1 MTENIPKIQKAVA
14 EAEFDALLINSE
26 QNRFY
31 ATGFPSSAG
40 ELLITGDESVL
51 FIDSRYYEEASAR
64 IKTARVE
71 NLVNR
76 AKAYDEMTDF
86 LKRKGVK
93 KLAVEM
99 GSVSHAQFLV
109 LSEKLPFELVNGQS
123 LISGLRAVKS
133 GEELQLLRN
142 AQAVASK
149 SFLELIPRLS
159 RDMSE
164 RDVAC
169 ELCCLML
176 RNGADDKAFD
186 TISVN
191 AVHSSSPHGHPDGRK
206 LQNGFLTIDFG
217 ARVAGYNSD
226 TTRTVCIGEPD
237 KEMEKVYN
245 IVLAAQL
252 EAMNGVRPGMS
263 ARDYD
268 GIARKV
274 IADAGY
280 GEYFTHSL
288 SHGLGIDVHELPF
301 SGQGSQ
307 DVLRAGNVVSDEPG
321 IYIPGKWGVRIEDCI
336 VIKEGGVEN
345 LCDLRKDLWVIL
357 A

>member
-1 MTENIPKIQKAVA
+1 MTENIPKIQKAVEGA
-14 EAEFDALLINSE
+14 DFEALLINSE

-51 FIDSRYYEEASAR
+51 FIDSRYFEEASAK

-71 NLVNR
+71 ELKNR
-76 AKAYDEMTDF
+76 QKAYEQMAEF
-86 LKRKGVK
+86 LNKKGVK
-93 KLAVEM
+93 RLAVEM
-99 GSVSHAQFLV
+99 GSMSHSQFLM
-109 LSEKLPFELVNGQS
+109 LDEKLPFELVNGQE
-123 LISGLRAVKS
+123 LISSLRAVKS
-133 GEELQLLRN
+133 EEELQLLRN

-149 SFLELIPRLS
+149 SFLELVPRIT
-159 RDMSE
+159 RNMSE
-164 RDVAC
+164 RDVAT
-169 ELCCLML
+169 ELFCLML

-226 TTRTVCIGEPD
+226 TTRTICIGEPD

-252 EAMNGVRPGMS
+252 EAMDKARPGMS

-268 GIARKV
+268 GVARKV

-288 SHGLGIDVHELPF
+288 SHGLGIDVHERPF
-301 SGQGSQ
+301 SGQGSTDILQ
-307 DVLRAGNVVSDEPG
+307 AGNVVSDEPG

-336 VIKEGGVEN
+336 VIKEGEVEN